1 MSPIKLFLL
10 SSNGRK
16 TVMALTGLF
25 LILFLVVHLAGN
37 LQLLVPD
44 QGRSFNEYSHF
55 MSHSLLIQ
63 TVSKLNFAFIILHV
77 LYSLWLTKQANA
89 ARPVGYQGRPAKEMT
104 TWSSRNMGI
113 LGTLV
118 LAFLLVHLK
127 GFWFELKFGEVPV
140 VLYPGAEESMPDA
153 FRVVSEAYA
162 NPMYALF
169 YVLSMVA
176 VGFHL
181 YHGFQSAFHTLGLS
195 NYRYKP
201 MIRTVGT
208 LFAVAV
214 PALFALIPVV
224 MYLQKAGY

>member
-1 MSPIKLFLL
+1 MNPIQRFLL

-55 MSHSLLIQ
+55 MSHSLMIQ
-63 TVSKLNFAFIILHV
+63 TVSKLNFAFIVLHV
-77 LYSLWLTKQANA
+77 LYSLWLTRQATQ
-89 ARPVGYQGRPAKEMT
+89 ARPVGYQGKPAKETT

-113 LGTLV
+113 LGTLI
-118 LAFLLVHLK
+118 LIFLLVHLK
-127 GFWFELKFGEVPV
+127 GFWYELKFGEVPV
-140 VLYPGAEESMPDA
+140 VNYPGAEQPLHDA
-153 FRVVSEAYA
+153 YRVVSEAYA
-162 NPMYALF
+162 NPYYALF
-169 YVLSMVA
+169 YVISMA
-176 VGFHL
+176 IVGFHL

-201 MIRTVGT
+201 LIKSVGT
-208 LFAVAV
+208 LFSLIV

-224 MYLQKAGY
+224 MYLQSLGY

>member
-1 MSPIKLFLL
+1 
-10 SSNGRK
+10 
-16 TVMALTGLF
+16 
-25 LILFLVVHLAGN
+25 
-37 LQLLVPD
+37 
-44 QGRSFNEYSHF
+44 
-55 MSHSLLIQ
+55 
-63 TVSKLNFAFIILHV
+63 
-77 LYSLWLTKQANA
+77 
-89 ARPVGYQGRPAKEMT
+89 
-104 TWSSRNMGI
+104 
-113 LGTLV
+113 
-118 LAFLLVHLK
+118 
-127 GFWFELKFGEVPV
+127 
-140 VLYPGAEESMPDA
+140 
-153 FRVVSEAYA
+153 
-162 NPMYALF
+162 MYALF

>member
-1 MSPIKLFLL
+1 MNPIKRFLL

-25 LILFLVVHLAGN
+25 LILFLVIHLAGN

-63 TVSKLNFAFIILHV
+63 TVSKLNFSFIILHV
-77 LYSLWLTKQANA
+77 LYSLWLTNQAKQARPIGYKG
-89 ARPVGYQGRPAKEMT
+89 RPVLET
-104 TWSSRNMGI
+104 TSWSSRNMGI

-127 GFWFELKFGEVPV
+127 GFWYEFKFGEVPDI
-140 VLYPGAEESMPDA
+140 LYPGAEKSLPDA
-153 FRVVSEAYA
+153 YRVVSEAYS
-162 NPMYALF
+162 NPIYAMF
-169 YVLSMVA
+169 YVLSMIA

-181 YHGFQSAFHTLGLS
+181 YHGFQSAFQTLGLS